1 MLVLCFFLF
10 LIILLFFSSLY
21 LAGKE
26 DEFIEEYFK
35 YNEKL

>member
-10 LIILLFFSSLY
+10 LIIFLFFSSLY
-21 LAGKE
+21 LAREE
-26 DEFIEEYFK
+26 DEFLEEYFK